1 MAIDSANA
9 HDRGVVAELGP
20 VEHVGVGEEALL
32 QRDDDLPASAQST
45 PSTTHE
51 LRALEAG
58 AEEVA
63 DVLRVREV
71 EGRVDLV
78 EDVHGRRAVLE
89 QGHDQRERDE
99 RALAAGELGQ
109 ALLPDGAEPD
119 ADLEALGE
127 VVLVDGDETGKV
139 AGQQIAEDVAKVL
152 ADALVDVADLLARF
166 LEQLGDRVL
175 DLDAVLTD
183 GLVVLLERRLALLGT
198 AMSDGPR
205 TASRTSRSC
214 SGPCR

>member
-1 MAIDSANA
+1 M
-9 HDRGVVAELGP
+9 
-20 VEHVGVGEEALL
+20 
-32 QRDDDLPASAQST
+32 
-45 PSTTHE
+45 
-51 LRALEAG
+51 
-58 AEEVA
+58 A

-99 RALAAGELGQ
+99 RALAARELGQ

-139 AGQQIAEDVAKVL
+139 AGQEVAEDVAKVL
-152 ADALVDVADLLARF
+152 ADALVDVADLLTRL
-166 LEQLGDRVL
+166 LEQLGDGVL
-175 DLDAVLTD
+175 NLDAVLPD
-183 GLVVLLERRLALLGT
+183 SLVIFLERRLALLG
-198 AMSDGPR
+198 AAASDGSQ